1 MTQTRR
7 HLVPSTL
14 LAAATVCLLL
24 FVSSNAF
31 SATLPTRQQALIT
44 RKQQNAFVI
53 SFANPVVLS
62 ARFNNDDDDDEDDR
76 EREYARVRRRRGG
89 RAYYD
94 DDDNEAGEAKYG
106 RTSEDEDLQ
115 RSASNVGDYY
125 DDDEEEYYD
134 DDDDDEEVDDE
145 YSMFGSAVIPNPLL
159 DSIDPDGAAE
169 RFPEL
174 ARDPKFWID
183 MLVFVAVLDFLSD
196 IGPRNALPDIPY
208 Y

>member
-1 MTQTRR
+1 MTQTR
-7 HLVPSTL
+7 HLVQSPL
-14 LAAATVCLLL
+14 LLAATVCLLL
-24 FVSSNAF
+24 FVSSDAF
-31 SATLPTRQQALIT
+31 STTLPMRQDALIT
-44 RKQQNAFVI
+44 RQQKAPAI
-53 SFANPVVLS
+53 TFADTVALS
-62 ARFNNDDDDDEDDR
+62 AKFNDDGNDDNEDDR

-94 DDDNEAGEAKYG
+94 DDDVDDGYG
-106 RTSEDEDLQ
+106 RSYEDDDQQ

-125 DDDEEEYYD
+125 DDEEDDDEDYYYD
-134 DDDDDEEVDDE
+134 DDDDEEEVDDE

-183 MLVFVAVLDFLSD
+183 MLVFIAVLDFLSD